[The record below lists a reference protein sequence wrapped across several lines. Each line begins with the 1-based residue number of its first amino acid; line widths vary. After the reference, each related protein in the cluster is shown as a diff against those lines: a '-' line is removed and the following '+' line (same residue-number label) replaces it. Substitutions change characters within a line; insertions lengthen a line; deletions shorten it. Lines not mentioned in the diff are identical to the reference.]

1 MAIQQTIRTTH
12 QLSDNDRL
20 VVESLRKTP
29 GMTVG
34 DLGKV
39 LGVTATAVRQ
49 RLDRLMALGLIERSH
64 ESEGR
69 GRPSYRYDLTGSGKK
84 VGGNNLEDLAIA
96 LWKEVQELPDATIRQ
111 KVVAGTISRLVE
123 KYQGEVDGDDTAAR
137 LKSLTSVF
145 AQFDIPISCDDIDGQ
160 GLPIIRVNGC
170 PYPDL
175 AKDDREICEL
185 EKEVMAKVIGKSM
198 TLCKCQQ
205 DGDQC
210 CTFRATEE

>member
-1 MAIQQTIRTTH
+1 MATQISRTTN
-12 QLSDNDRL
+12 LSDNDRL
-20 VVESLRKTP
+20 VVETLRNSP
-29 GMTVG
+29 NLTVG
-34 DLGKV
+34 QLMEV

-49 RLDRLMALGLIERSH
+49 RLDRLMALGLLDRSH

-69 GRPSYRYDLTGSGKK
+69 GRPSFRYVLTESGKRI
-84 VGGNNLEDLAIA
+84 GGNNLEDLAIA
-96 LWKEVQELPDATIRQ
+96 LWKEVQELPDATVRQ
-111 KVVAGTISRLVE
+111 RVVAGTISRLVE
-123 KYQGEVDGDDTAAR
+123 KYQGEVVGDGTAER

-145 AQFDIPISCDDIDGQ
+145 AQFDIPISCDDTDEK

-170 PYPDL
+170 PYPEL

-185 EKEVMAKVIGKSM
+185 EKEVMAKVVGKSM